1 MVDLH
6 RVIVGV
12 IVRQIGT
19 RYDQRVLSL
28 NQFCQGHAQSAA
40 VFVALL
46 SHDDR
51 HQLKI
56 SQYTLQP
63 RQLHFDRV
71 FGGLLGGSVSATR
84 ELDGWTHLRQLRGE
98 RLVHTHL
105 AERSGVGVAIVNRG
119 EIKIFEMGWR
129 DHHHPR
135 ELASLQRRV
144 GVGSHRAGVLI
155 TRVWRD
161 DGENRIV
168 DRRLR

>member
-19 RYDQRVLSL
+19 GYDQCVLSL

-40 VFVALL
+40 LFVALL

-56 SQYTLQP
+56 SQHTLQP

-71 FGGLLGGSVSATR
+71 FGALFGGSVSATR
-84 ELDGWTHLRQLRGE
+84 
-98 RLVHTHL
+98 
-105 AERSGVGVAIVNRG
+105 
-119 EIKIFEMGWR
+119 
-129 DHHHPR
+129 
-135 ELASLQRRV
+135 
-144 GVGSHRAGVLI
+144 
-155 TRVWRD
+155 
-161 DGENRIV
+161 
-168 DRRLR
+168 